1 VRVEFDQRNEKL
13 SRKIVDAQMMKVPFM
28 VVVGD
33 KEAEN
38 RSVSLRLRDGRQ
50 LNGLTVEQLM
60 EKIVTE
66 IKERKLTSQQEP
78 NKEVSH

>member
-1 VRVEFDQRNEKL
+1 
-13 SRKIVDAQMMKVPFM
+13 MMKVPFM